1 MKQIIF
7 VLIAIFFLSCYAED
21 PRDTVPIPIKETT
34 FYLHEVQKDTV
45 LMYFEDGWL
54 YIFDKETELL
64 TIKTP
69 VPKKDT
75 TVISNWALFSL
86 LSLMFMIII
95 LFIYIIT

>member
-7 VLIAIFFLSCYAED
+7 ILIAIFFLSCYTED
-21 PRDTVPIPIKETT
+21 PRDTVPSPIKETT

-69 VPKKDT
+69 VPKEDT
-75 TVISNWALFSL
+75 TVISNWALFGL

-95 LFIYIIT
+95 LFTYIII